1 MNVKELIEVLQ
12 SFPED
17 QEVELAIVA
26 PVEGADEITVDRYP
40 VDAVMPWN
48 DDEEGHS
55 HRPNPPLRVGGLTR
69 RWGEMFRRAAHRLE
83 GGPFSSCPA
92 SCRASTSLLP

>member
-1 MNVKELIEVLQ
+1 MNVKELIEVLK

-48 DDEEGHS
+48 DEEEGQEVIW
-55 HRPNPPLRVGGLTR
+55 LVGGEDDDIDEFLD
-69 RWGEMFRRAAHRLE
+69 ALE
-83 GGPFSSCPA
+83 DESEDGDGA
-92 SCRASTSLLP
+92 